1 MWFLMIL
8 AGSNYFFK
16 TGTVTGTGLAN
27 IGETGIGTGQI
38 SKRVEPYH
46 KICIL
51 NTLPMI
57 EGA

>member
-16 TGTVTGTGLAN
+16 TGTGTVTGTGLAN

-38 SKRVEPYH
+38 SKPVEPYS
-46 KICIL
+46 
-51 NTLPMI
+51 
-57 EGA
+57 E